1 VEHNGSGDLKAS
13 MNTQSNSASPNSD
26 IPNSLGIT
34 GDSKP
39 NGPVFACIVYVHKN
53 EDGTV
58 FGRVANLAG
67 GDSCEIRASGNSERD
82 VLGKVTREFKT
93 RVFKI
98 LEEGQEIPWVDPQQ
112 PPLENEQVRSVPV
125 HL

>member
-1 VEHNGSGDLKAS
+1 MLPETSKPN
-13 MNTQSNSASPNSD
+13 MNMQPNSD
-26 IPNSLGIT
+26 NPNSLGIT

-39 NGPVFACIVYVHKN
+39 NVPVFACIVYVHKN

-58 FGRVANLAG
+58 IGRVANLAG
-67 GDSCEIRASGNSERD
+67 IEAGGNSERD

>member
-1 VEHNGSGDLKAS
+1 MVH
-13 MNTQSNSASPNSD
+13 TQSNSDN
-26 IPNSLGIT
+26 PNSLGIT

-39 NGPVFACIVYVHKN
+39 NVPVFACIVYVHKN

-58 FGRVANLAG
+58 IGRVANLAG
-67 GDSCEIRASGNSERD
+67 IEASGNSERD
-82 VLGKVTREFKT
+82 VLGKLVREFKS
-93 RVFKI
+93 RVSKMFA
-98 LEEGQEIPWVDPQQ
+98 EGQEIPWVDPPQ

>member
-1 VEHNGSGDLKAS
+1 
-13 MNTQSNSASPNSD
+13 MNTQSNSDNP
-26 IPNSLGIT
+26 ISLGIT
-34 GDSKP
+34 GDSQP
-39 NGPVFACIVYVHKN
+39 NIPVFTCIVYVHTG

-58 FGRVANLAG
+58 IGRVANLAG
-67 GDSCEIRASGNSERD
+67 IEASGNSERD

-93 RVFKI
+93 RVSKI

-112 PPLENEQVRSVPV
+112 PPLENEQVRLIPV

>member
-1 VEHNGSGDLKAS
+1 

-26 IPNSLGIT
+26 NPNSLGIT

-39 NGPVFACIVYVHKN
+39 NVPVFACLVYVHKN

-58 FGRVANLAG
+58 IGRVANLAG

-93 RVFKI
+93 RVFTI

>member
-1 VEHNGSGDLKAS
+1 MEQNGSGDLKAS
-13 MNTQSNSASPNSD
+13 MNTQSNSDN
-26 IPNSLGIT
+26 PNSLGIT

-39 NGPVFACIVYVHKN
+39 NVPVFTCIVYVHKN

-58 FGRVANLAG
+58 IGRVANLAG
-67 GDSCEIRASGNSERD
+67 IEASGNSERD

-98 LEEGQEIPWVDPQQ
+98 LEEGQEIPWIDPQQ

>member
-1 VEHNGSGDLKAS
+1 MLPETSKPN

-26 IPNSLGIT
+26 RLHSLGIT

-39 NGPVFACIVYVHKN
+39 NVPVFACIAYVHKH

-58 FGRVANLAG
+58 IGRVANLVG
-67 GDSCEIRASGNSERD
+67 IEASGNSERD

-93 RVFKI
+93 RVFEI

-112 PPLENEQVRSVPV
+112 PPLENEKVRSFPV
-125 HL
+125 NL

>member
-1 VEHNGSGDLKAS
+1 
-13 MNTQSNSASPNSD
+13 MNTQSNSDNPK
-26 IPNSLGIT
+26 SLGIT

-39 NGPVFACIVYVHKN
+39 NVPVFACIVYVHKN

-58 FGRVANLAG
+58 IGRVANLAG
-67 GDSCEIRASGNSERD
+67 IEASGNSERD